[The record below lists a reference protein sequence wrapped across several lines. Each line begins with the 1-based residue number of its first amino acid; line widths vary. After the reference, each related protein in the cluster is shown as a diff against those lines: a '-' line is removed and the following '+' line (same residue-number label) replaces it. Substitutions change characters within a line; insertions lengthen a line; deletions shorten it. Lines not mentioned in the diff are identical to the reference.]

1 MAFSGSPY
9 TLLGFATSHIGEGI
23 GHVVRV
29 ASLLTQLEPMLDAE
43 VAICIETSRD
53 PKEVVVPTG
62 IPVQFSSDRESSHAV
77 WKRIANSVQGK
88 SRRLALITDLRHPR
102 RADALYARRLGFD
115 LIVHMNDSAL
125 AREYGADLIV
135 DMHGIHGESSNVLA
149 SPIYTVLRKEVT
161 QARPASP
168 WKKGLCERVTIS
180 LGGEDPGHVSETVLE
195 ELDHELVPKC
205 LIVLGPA
212 FGLNR
217 SNDLRGLALNRGV
230 EAMPLPSNF
239 VDLILRSDLIVT
251 LGGMTSREAMALG
264 RPVASISWS
273 WMTKYVRHSAWLGL
287 CQDLGPP
294 AGAAARLASLTADV
308 PRLQGLAE
316 AGWIAID
323 GQGASRI
330 GAQIARLS
338 ESTPLQVRDELN
350 QF

>member
-149 SPIYTVLRKEVT
+149 SPIYTVLRKEVCGSDAT
-161 QARPASP
+161 SFQLRGPNFEVGPYCHARRHDKSRSNGIGPTRC
-168 WKKGLCERVTIS
+168 LY
-180 LGGEDPGHVSETVLE
+180 LM
-195 ELDHELVPKC
+195 ELDDEICTPFCMARVVPGFGTSCWSRSQVGELD
-205 LIVLGPA
+205 GR
-212 FGLNR
+212 R
-217 SNDLRGLALNRGV
+217 SAVARAGRGW
-230 EAMPLPSNF
+230 M
-239 VDLILRSDLIVT
+239 DSD
-251 LGGMTSREAMALG
+251 
-264 RPVASISWS
+264 
-273 WMTKYVRHSAWLGL
+273 
-287 CQDLGPP
+287 
-294 AGAAARLASLTADV
+294 
-308 PRLQGLAE
+308 
-316 AGWIAID
+316 
-323 GQGASRI
+323 
-330 GAQIARLS
+330 
-338 ESTPLQVRDELN
+338 
-350 QF
+350 